1 MEADQLQR
9 VWQSQEC
16 GRQITVDADLVLK
29 LVRRNYRNFRSNV
42 FWGDV
47 REVGIAV
54 ILVAF
59 FAYQGVLAH
68 LWPLFVMAAA
78 CAWVGLFILGDRLR
92 MKWKT
97 PTPGET
103 LVAWTE
109 SSLASVE
116 HRTWL
121 CKNVF
126 WSCLLPFWI
135 GCALFAGYLGFRTWG
150 AQGLGWG
157 WKTGMYALFVGCMLV
172 PTAACYGAYWLNQR
186 YIRTDLQPRKQELQ
200 TLLENLKASD

>member
-1 MEADQLQR
+1 MEADQLQK

-16 GRQITVDADLVLK
+16 GRQIAVDTDLVLK
-29 LVRRNYRNFRSNV
+29 LVRRNYRSFRSNV
-42 FWGDV
+42 FWNDM
-47 REVGIAV
+47 REVGIAA

-59 FAYQGVLAH
+59 FTYHGVSAH

-78 CAWVGLFILGDRLR
+78 CAWVGLFQLGDHVW

-116 HRTWL
+116 HRTWR
-121 CKNVF
+121 CKNVL
-126 WSCLLPFWI
+126 WSCLLPFGI
-135 GCALFAGYLGFRTWG
+135 ALVLAVGHFGFLIWG
-150 AQGLGWG
+150 SQRVGWG
-157 WKTGMYALFVGCMLV
+157 FKTGMYVFLVGYMLFV
-172 PTAACYGAYWLNQR
+172 TAFFYGVYWLNQR